1 MKKLLTIISSL
12 LVAISFS
19 CAALAANLE
28 NVGKN
33 NIQLSTKQKTLKP
46 KEARVNDSKYTN
58 KNTQQNQED
67 KNKNKTIGKKVEKKD
82 DPPKK

>member
-1 MKKLLTIISSL
+1 MKKLLIIISSL
-12 LVAISFS
+12 LIAAAFS

-28 NVGKN
+28 NVGKTK
-33 NIQLSTKQKTLKP
+33 IQLPTKQKSLKP

-67 KNKNKTIGKKVEKKD
+67 KNKNKTIGRKVEKKD